1 MKAVVRRQHPE
12 SEVGSLETIVACS
25 QAEINPPTTKAGAFS
40 ILPER
45 FSLGGLGVEQLGEV
59 GSVYLEGSQR
69 MANTRQWAF

>member
-1 MKAVVRRQHPE
+1 M
-12 SEVGSLETIVACS
+12 ACS
-25 QAEINPPTTKAGAFS
+25 QTEINPSAAKAGAFS